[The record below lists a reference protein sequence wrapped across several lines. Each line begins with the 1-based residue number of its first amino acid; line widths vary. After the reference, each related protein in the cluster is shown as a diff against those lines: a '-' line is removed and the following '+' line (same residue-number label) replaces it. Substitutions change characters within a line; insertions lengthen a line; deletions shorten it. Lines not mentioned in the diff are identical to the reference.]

1 MKKKKKL
8 YQNSIK
14 TEFIAGLTT
23 YLTMAYI
30 IFVNPTIL
38 AVTGMEMN
46 SLIAVTCIVSAIASI
61 LTGLLTNLPIAMAPG
76 MGLNAFFAYSLVLND
91 NISWQTALGIV
102 FLSGLFFLFLT
113 VIGFRRK
120 LVEAIPRE
128 LLASIAVGIGLFIS
142 LIGLQNLGIVVKNE
156 ATMISA
162 GPITAKVLVGLSGLL
177 IMVFLELKKIK
188 GSLLIG
194 IAFSTLL
201 AIIFKQTPMPENIFS
216 FSVDIR
222 PIFFQI
228 DIISALK
235 FSFIIPIFTL
245 MFMDL
250 FDSLGTLI
258 GCAQEAELIDDKGNI
273 EKLDKLLALDAIA
286 TMLGALFGSSTTTVY
301 VESAAGIADGGKT
314 GLTSIVTGFF
324 FLLSVFFI
332 PIIAIVPGHATAP
345 ALLMVGFYMLKNV
358 ANIDFTK
365 FENSFSSFI
374 ILIMIALSYS
384 ISAGL
389 AFGFISFV
397 IIKIFKGEIR
407 SIKPT
412 LWLIFILSIIHF
424 IV

>member
-1 MKKKKKL
+1 MKIKKIL
-8 YQNSIK
+8 PQYNIK
-14 TEFIAGLTT
+14 IEIFAGLTT

-38 AVTGMEMN
+38 SVTGMEMD
-46 SLIAVTCIVSAIASI
+46 SLIAVTCIVSGITSI

-76 MGLNAFFAYSLVLND
+76 MGLNAFFAYSLVLTD
-91 NISWQTALGIV
+91 NINWQTALGIV
-102 FLSGLFFLFLT
+102 FLSGLFFLILT
-113 VIGFRRK
+113 IVGFRQK

-156 ATMISA
+156 ATMISS
-162 GPITAKVLVGLSGLL
+162 GPITPEVLVGLGGLL

-194 IAFSTLL
+194 IAASTLM
-201 AIIFKQTPMPENIFS
+201 AIIFGQAPIPETYLSYNI
-216 FSVDIR
+216 DIS
-222 PIFFQI
+222 PIFFQL
-228 DIISALK
+228 DIFSALK

-258 GCAQEAELIDDKGNI
+258 GCAQEADLIDEKGNI
-273 EKLDKLLALDAIA
+273 EKLDRLLGLDAIS
-286 TMLGALFGSSTTTVY
+286 TMFGALLGTSTTTTY

-314 GLTSIVTGFF
+314 GLTAISTGIF

-332 PIIAIVPGHATAP
+332 PIIAIVPSHATAP
-345 ALLMVGFYMLKNV
+345 ALLMVGFFMLKNV
-358 ANIDFTK
+358 ANIDFNK

-397 IIKIFKGEIR
+397 IIKIFKGEIK
-407 SIKPT
+407 SIKPA

-424 IV
+424 MV